1 MDQNK
6 IGKFIEKARKARRLT
21 QQQLADILG
30 VSNTAISKWEHG
42 NNLPDISMLEPLSI
56 ALKVDMLDL
65 LTAQSSTHTK
75 VSKKCA
81 QQRKNK
87 SIRFILN
94 EFLTL

>member
-1 MDQNK
+1 M
-6 IGKFIEKARKARRLT
+6 IAELRKKQGLT

-75 VSKKCA
+75 VSKNVL
-81 QQRKNK
+81 NK
-87 SIRFILN
+87 ERIKV
-94 EFLTL
+94 